1 MSTQLPR
8 TSEPDFGDTRSGL
21 KDALGPKG
29 QTDQKSSVTQDP
41 LQELQQIQR
50 EVPQPTSI
58 GEQPDLPRNMSEEA
72 VFNSNAFH
80 RLVTYEEKE
89 KAIQVAID
97 AFDRQRNQYTKERN
111 IVEDDIMLLIVNF
124 QRHCELY
131 EKEKAYPSDKQN
143 AFRRLEDKDGDK
155 YLRLGDPRYLTDHKG
170 GTSIFDTHSRLLL
183 HKEDLEKIQKRLIA
197 SLAIDASSLEKK
209 LSGLEGNKKYRVSD
223 FKKDLVKLAVG
234 TDVFDL
240 TKGAVQSVVDAG
252 LQGKKFSDITRSA
265 ASGAFKVASNTSECD
280 DGQFVYVNGEKI
292 CIPFKAT
299 FDRDEFMGALE
310 DLYLSSTKD
319 AEREALDR
327 YEYLLIPR
335 TSEDVYDPNIRKLDS
350 KYKSY
355 LDELYSSYLKYLKG
369 YFTKFGTGCSDEMA
383 LPKMNE
389 IYLEFF
395 EGLMETDVD
404 YEFKKR
410 DQLEKALYSSLDPND
425 LQVNEIITRYVR
437 KQSRY
442 RSDMS
447 VGEYYQMYLEI
458 AKVLGITLDP
468 VTNADDASRKAF
480 CETVKQGPFADAS
493 GKQRNFSKFYE
504 RYNCFQTGMA
514 DLLQSIKVLKEKIYQ
529 KYEDILREYNAE
541 KAKVIAEEPTI
552 KGKKQMRE
560 NDSRFCDVMK
570 LMGAEEQLRVL
581 YYGYDQN
588 LFPVQHNFTPKHTA
602 SLLKGLKV
610 WDPFYDYHKFD
621 AGDYADPQKAVKPDP
636 LWEHYIRIVL
646 PFYRYFPNTGVS
658 PGNHE
663 LPTDF
668 THTLDPEDET
678 EVPDEKSDTYW
689 VKPHNVPNTLF
700 VHIRLKSHLMK
711 KVDIHSRLQKSLIRN
726 FLSLLE
732 MLRMLDEERL
742 RKPGFGTEKLPP
754 MIQRLLPMA
763 EILQPLKTG
772 LMDLIRRDEDT
783 EVPVLRCLQKVRME
797 KYMGPLRDANYS
809 TVTTFAS
816 LKDDTLRNIVEQ
828 KLNLTQE
835 QKINL
840 KTAVDCLEEFKVEEK
855 ERKEEEDEEERRE
868 EEELEREEER
878 EEREEEEEE
887 RERESEDREE
897 RKKEVAEQQEQER
910 EKELEE
916 EIAKDEE
923 TIRKEETEIRE
934 LKEAELISEKDLEA
948 LKAEI
953 TALKQSEN
961 VLKIKTRDLSRS
973 VDRRNKDLVQG
984 YDLFQERILQE
995 VADNKRELSRLLQK
1009 KENRENQLR
1018 LMKIL
1023 MLETQKKR
1031 EIEKRN
1037 NRLRAE
1043 KTKQS
1048 MKKVYEQ
1055 MQEIQ
1060 RQEQEAEIAKL
1071 KRQNHREISKYSK
1084 ALETLKADNLSLQSQ
1099 VEEHDARSE
1108 QRLRDPTKQIPL
1120 TMTMEKP
1127 RVKTPRKLRKKGSQ
1141 MAHQSKGKR
1150 SRGKRVRVR
1159 SHKRIR

>member
-1 MSTQLPR
+1 MSTQLPK
-8 TSEPDFGDTRSGL
+8 TSDPDLGDTHRSL

-29 QTDQKSSVTQDP
+29 QKGPTSSATQDP
-41 LQELQQIQR
+41 LQELQKIQR
-50 EVPQPTSI
+50 DAPQPTSS
-58 GEQPDLPRNMSEEA
+58 GERPDLPRNMSDEA
-72 VFNSNAFH
+72 IFSSAAFH

-97 AFDRQRNQYTKERN
+97 AFDRQRSQYTTERN

-124 QRHCELY
+124 QRHRELY
-131 EKEKAYPSDKQN
+131 KNESVYSSDKQDGY
-143 AFRRLEDKDGDK
+143 RRLKDRNGSK
-155 YLRLGDPRYLTDHKG
+155 YLRLGDPRLTTRAG
-170 GTSIFDTHSRLLL
+170 GTAIFDTNCRLL
-183 HKEDLEKIQKRLIA
+183 HHHAHLEKIQKRLIA
-197 SLAIDASSLEKK
+197 SLAIDATSLEKK

-240 TKGAVQSVVDAG
+240 TKGAVQSVFDAG

-265 ASGAFKVASNTSECD
+265 ASGAFKVASNTSACE

-335 TSEDVYDPNIRKLDS
+335 TSDDVYDPNIRKLDS
-350 KYKSY
+350 KYNSY

-369 YFTKFGTGCSDEMA
+369 YFSKIGSGCSDEMA
-383 LPKMNE
+383 VPKMNE

-395 EGLMETDVD
+395 GGLTETNVD
-404 YEFKKR
+404 DDFKKR
-410 DQLEKALYSSLDPND
+410 DQIDKALYSSLDPND
-425 LQVNEIITRYVR
+425 LRVNEIITRYVR

-468 VTNADDASRKAF
+468 ATNANEASREAF
-480 CETVKQGPFADAS
+480 CENVKQGPFVDAS
-493 GKQRNFSKFYE
+493 GKQQNFSKFYE

-529 KYEDILREYNAE
+529 KYEEILREYNAE
-541 KAKVIAEEPTI
+541 KAKVVAEEPVI

-581 YYGYDQN
+581 YYGYDQK
-588 LFPVQHNFTPKHTA
+588 LFPVQHNFTPKHAA
-602 SLLKGLKV
+602 SLLKGLKSPV
-610 WDPFYDYHKFD
+610 GWDPFYDYHQFD
-621 AGDYADPQKAVKPDP
+621 VGDYVEPQKAVKPDP
-636 LWEHYIRIVL
+636 MWEHYIRVVL
-646 PFYRYFPNTGVS
+646 PFYRYFPNSDIVDAGEN
-658 PGNHE
+658 PE
-663 LPTDF
+663 LLTDV
-668 THTLDPEDET
+668 TLTLDPEDET
-678 EVPDEKSDTYW
+678 EVPDETSDTYW

-700 VHIRLKSHLMK
+700 DHIRLKSHLMK
-711 KVDIHSRLQKSLIRN
+711 KVDLHSRLQKSLIRN

-732 MLRMLDEERL
+732 MLRMLDEARL
-742 RKPGFGTEKLPP
+742 QRPGFGTEKLPP

-783 EVPVLRCLQKVRME
+783 EVPVLRCLQKVKME

-816 LKDDTLRNIVEQ
+816 LKDDTLRNIIEQ

-840 KTAVDCLEEFKVEEK
+840 KTAVDCLEEFKAEEK
-855 ERKEEEDEEERRE
+855 ANDEAEDAEER
-868 EEELEREEER
+868 
-878 EEREEEEEE
+878 REEEEEE
-887 RERESEDREE
+887 REEEEAEREE
-897 RKKEVAEQQEQER
+897 KGEQEREAEEREEVAEEKERER
-910 EKELEE
+910 EKELET
-916 EIAKDEE
+916 EIEKDED

-953 TALKQSEN
+953 TDLKQSEN

-973 VDRRNKDLVQG
+973 VDKRNKDLVKG

-995 VADNKRELSRLLQK
+995 VADNKRELSHLLQK

-1031 EIEKRN
+1031 EIDKRN

-1055 MQEIQ
+1055 MRDIQ
-1060 RQEQEAEIAKL
+1060 SQEQEAELAKL
-1071 KRQNHREISKYSK
+1071 KRHNHREISKYSQ

-1099 VEEHDARSE
+1099 VEEYDARSE
-1108 QRLRDPTKQIPL
+1108 QRLRDHTKRIPL
-1120 TMTMEKP
+1120 TMTMEGP

-1141 MAHQSKGKR
+1141 TAHQSKGKR

-1159 SHKRIR
+1159 SHQRRR